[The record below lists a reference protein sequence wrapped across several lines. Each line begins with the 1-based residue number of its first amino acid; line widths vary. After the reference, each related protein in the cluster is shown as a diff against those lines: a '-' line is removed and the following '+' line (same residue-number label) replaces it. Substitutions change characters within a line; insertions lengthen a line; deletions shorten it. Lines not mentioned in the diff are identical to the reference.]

1 MNEIDTKKTQR
12 INRSKSWFLK
22 KLNKLNRLL
31 IQLIKKTKPKNQKT
45 ESAMNKETIPQ
56 TPKKFRLS

>member
-22 KLNKLNRLL
+22 KLNKSQWTVDSINQENKNKNKKQN
-31 IQLIKKTKPKNQKT
+31 QL
-45 ESAMNKETIPQ
+45 
-56 TPKKFRLS
+56 